1 MVDFAIFTV
10 YYIQTFPKI
19 NYYDDSWNNNNNNLT
34 TEIYIT
40 MYIHIIQVDIMTGK
54 NLHQFWLLTWNSF
67 IGQFI
72 HKSKALKW

>member
-19 NYYDDSWNNNNNNLT
+19 NYYDDSWNNNNNLLT

-40 MYIHIIQVDIMTGK
+40 MYIHIIQVDIMTGEK
-54 NLHQFWLLTWNSF
+54 FMSILVVNMELIYRSVHP
-67 IGQFI
+67 
-72 HKSKALKW
+72 